1 MVSGASGWTE
11 RAAQTSVSYSV
22 RLFLSWI
29 IIPARWTG
37 KKEPILIRQN
47 LPWQQQYTSNR
58 SPRCGG
64 AIKSHWRRR
73 DSRSTR
79 AQLSF
84 SLAPFLLT
92 FFGST
97 VSDYCFKKAL
107 DVETWRCC
115 FLHYDDGS
123 PAVAFKKLFSLHF
136 FKSERNQIK
145 VRDLYLMLIATG
157 QLERVDGS
165 THFQKE
171 GNKN

>member
-84 SLAPFLLT
+84 SLAPFLLIFLGPPSPTIALEKHLMSRLDDVVFYIMTTAAPQSPLRNYFRFIFSSRREIKSKLGT
-92 FFGST
+92 F
-97 VSDYCFKKAL
+97 
-107 DVETWRCC
+107 
-115 FLHYDDGS
+115 
-123 PAVAFKKLFSLHF
+123 
-136 FKSERNQIK
+136 I
-145 VRDLYLMLIATG
+145 
-157 QLERVDGS
+157 
-165 THFQKE
+165 
-171 GNKN
+171 